1 MSVYYSVTPKQWD
14 KLNEG
19 SKPRFITEKEK
30 ELLEEFYRKINCEKV
45 K

>member
-1 MSVYYSVTPKQWD
+1 MAVYYLVTPKQWN

-19 SKPRFITEKEK
+19 SKPRFTTEKEK
-30 ELLEEFYRKINCEKV
+30 GSLEEFYLKINCQKV